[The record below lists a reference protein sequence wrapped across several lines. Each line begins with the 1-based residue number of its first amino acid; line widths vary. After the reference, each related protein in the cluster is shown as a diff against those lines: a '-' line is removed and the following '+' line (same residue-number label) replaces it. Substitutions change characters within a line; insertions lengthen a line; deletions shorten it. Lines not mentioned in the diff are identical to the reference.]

1 MPLGEETFDDIR
13 KSTFRVETH
22 WSGGGGSSAT
32 AFTVATFRDSKK
44 LVLATAAH
52 VLDCPENDTV
62 HWKIQQFDERGDV
75 ARQLQFATDKGM
87 LGGVPYHTHK
97 ELDIGVFVLPATN
110 DKKETF
116 ARPDEEPLR
125 VIDILSGASAGT
137 RVAWA
142 GFASSVEEFLQAPH
156 LCYFEGVI
164 SVMAHGQRLIYVV
177 DGHLSPGV
185 SGGPVWHWSSEK
197 SRFEVIGIAV
207 GYGHTQGSPLP
218 GFCVVEPINP
228 IMYYLETDIWHP
240 DKCGDHLI
248 TNRRG

>member
-1 MPLGEETFDDIR
+1 MPLGEETFNQIR
-13 KSTFRVETH
+13 NSTFRVETN
-22 WSGGGGSSAT
+22 WSGGRCSAT

-52 VLDCPENDTV
+52 VLNYPENETV
-62 HWKIQQFDERGDV
+62 HWRIQQFDEYGDV
-75 ARQLQFATDKGM
+75 ARQMSFATDQGL
-87 LGGVPYHTHK
+87 LGGVPYRTHK
-97 ELDIGVFVLPATN
+97 QLDIGVFVLPATN
-110 DKKETF
+110 EKKDLF

-125 VIDILSGASAGT
+125 VIEIQSGAIAGT

-142 GFASSVEEFLQAPH
+142 GFAGSVETFLQAPH
-156 LCYFEGVI
+156 LCYFEGVV
-164 SVMAHGQRLIYVV
+164 SVMVHGKRWLYIV

-185 SGGPVWHWSSEK
+185 SGGPVWYWNEEK
-197 SRFEVIGIAV
+197 NRFEVIGIAV
-207 GYGHTQGSPLP
+207 GYGNTNGSALP

-228 IMYYLETDIWHP
+228 IMYFLETDAWHP